1 MLAVSCVALVFV
13 LVCVFF
19 FFNLST
25 RRRGASFISDDIFMK
40 LSRWWRLLVSGIC
53 SFQDLLVSGIT
64 RFRSCSFKDLIVSG
78 SGLRIKVRLVYMSCV
93 NVLMCVFKPLI

>member
-1 MLAVSCVALVFV
+1 MFV

-40 LSRWWRLLVSGIC
+40 LSRWWRLLISGIC

-64 RFRSCSFKDLIVSG
+64 CFRSYSVKDLLVSG
-78 SGLRIKVRLVYMSCV
+78 SGLRIKVVLVYMVSRV
-93 NVLMCVFKPLI
+93 ILMCEFCVF

>member
-1 MLAVSCVALVFV
+1 MCV
-13 LVCVFF
+13 F

-25 RRRGASFISDDIFMK
+25 RRRGASFIFLYDIFMK

-64 RFRSCSFKDLIVSG
+64 CFRSYSFKDLLVSG
-78 SGLRIKVRLVYMSCV
+78 SGLRIKVELVYMVSRV
-93 NVLMCVFKPLI
+93 ILMCEFCVF